1 MKHIFRLFTVT
12 LALLC
17 LAILPAA
24 SASAQ
29 DNGERAEYSRIM
41 GELVKIKE
49 QPTVE
54 VMLKA
59 ALLRQGTRYVAG
71 TLEVEPEQLVVK
83 LKETDCILYVESC
96 LALALTAQSSDT
108 SYAAF
113 CDNIRKLRYR
123 DGKIDGY
130 PSRIHYTSEWILQ
143 AEKNGYVKEMSKE
156 IAGTPLN
163 QKFSFMSKHADRYK
177 QLASAP
183 AEELLKISEMETE
196 LNSHKYWY
204 IPKEDIEKYASKIKA
219 GDIVGF
225 CTSNEGLDLSH
236 VGIVVWLNGK
246 LTFIHAS
253 MGAMK
258 VWIEP
263 RTLQEYANSIKSN
276 VGIRII
282 RVL

>member
-1 MKHIFRLFTVT
+1 MRIRSRSQKPNR
-12 LALLC
+12 
-17 LAILPAA
+17 
-24 SASAQ
+24 
-29 DNGERAEYSRIM
+29 GEKSI
-41 GELVKIKE
+41 KIGNI
-49 QPTVE
+49 
-54 VMLKA
+54 
-59 ALLRQGTRYVAG
+59 RQGTDYVAG

-96 LALALTAQSSDT
+96 LALALTAQGNDT
-108 SYAAF
+108 SYNAF

-123 DGKIDGY
+123 DGKVDGY
-130 PSRIHYTSEWILQ
+130 SSRIHYTSEWILQ
-143 AEKNGYVKEMSKE
+143 AEKNGYVKEVSKE
-156 IAGTPLN
+156 IAGKPLN

-183 AEELLKISEMETE
+183 AEELQKISEMESE
-196 LNSHKYWY
+196 LNSHDYWY
-204 IPKEDIEKYASKIKA
+204 IPKADIEKYASKIKA

-236 VGIVVWLNGK
+236 VGIIVWLNGR

-253 MGAMK
+253 MGSRK

-263 RTLQEYANSIKSN
+263 RTLQEYANSISSN
-276 VGIRII
+276 KGVRIV

>member
-1 MKHIFRLFTVT
+1 MTFCTTV
-12 LALLC
+12 
-17 LAILPAA
+17 
-24 SASAQ
+24 ASAQ
-29 DNGERAEYSRIM
+29 NEGERAEYSRIM

-59 ALLRQGTRYVAG
+59 ALLRQGTEYVAG

-96 LALALTAQSSDT
+96 LALALTAQGGDT

-123 DGKIDGY
+123 DGKVDGY
-130 PSRIHYTSEWILQ
+130 SSRIHYTSEWIQQ
-143 AEKNGYVKEMSKE
+143 AEKNGYVKEVSKE
-156 IAGTPLN
+156 IAGKPLN
-163 QKFSFMSKHADRYK
+163 QKFSFMSKHAERYK

-183 AEELLKISEMETE
+183 AEELQKISEMESE
-196 LNSHKYWY
+196 LNSHEYWY
-204 IPKEDIEKYASKIKA
+204 IPKANIEKYASKIKA

-236 VGIVVWLNGK
+236 VGIVVWLNGR

-253 MGAMK
+253 MGSMK

-276 VGIRII
+276 VGVRII